1 MEAIFILSM
10 YVVKKVVDVSWFFH
24 VAVSMELEEV
34 CLIICL
40 TMYVIFIT
48 GIGSGISDISLVLQL
63 CQLKNA
69 LVLFREKNKY
79 E

>member
-1 MEAIFILSM
+1 M
-10 YVVKKVVDVSWFFH
+10 YVVKKVLVVSWFFH

-69 LVLFREKNKY
+69 LVLFRKKKNKY